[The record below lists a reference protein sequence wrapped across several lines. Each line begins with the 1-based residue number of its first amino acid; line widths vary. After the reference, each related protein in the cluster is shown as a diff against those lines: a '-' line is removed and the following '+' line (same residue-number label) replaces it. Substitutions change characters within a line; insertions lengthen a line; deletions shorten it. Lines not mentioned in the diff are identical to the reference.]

1 MVAEQ
6 RMKYQSAAYHTRL
19 EPDHQKIV
27 QESENSAT
35 RPFLSTLHVPHL
47 TKACFPDA
55 QAPPCSTLWKPGS
68 KESRS

>member
-27 QESENSAT
+27 QESENSAAK
-35 RPFLSTLHVPHL
+35 PFLSTLRAFVPSFDKL
-47 TKACFPDA
+47 L
-55 QAPPCSTLWKPGS
+55 S
-68 KESRS
+68 

>member
-27 QESENSAT
+27 QESENST
-35 RPFLSTLHVPHL
+35 MQLS
-47 TKACFPDA
+47 
-55 QAPPCSTLWKPGS
+55 
-68 KESRS
+68 

>member
-35 RPFLSTLHVPHL
+35 KAFPLYFARASFDKSMLS
-47 TKACFPDA
+47 
-55 QAPPCSTLWKPGS
+55 
-68 KESRS
+68 